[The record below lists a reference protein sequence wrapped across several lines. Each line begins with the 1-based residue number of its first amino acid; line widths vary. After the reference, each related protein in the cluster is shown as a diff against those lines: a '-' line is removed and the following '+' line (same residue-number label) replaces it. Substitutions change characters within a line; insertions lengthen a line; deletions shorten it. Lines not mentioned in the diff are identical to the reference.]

1 MSNTTRKKIY
11 DDLKRLPG
19 GPMKPREEEPQVC
32 PECWGLGTDM
42 NGEECPLC
50 MGEGEIY
57 E

>member
-1 MSNTTRKKIY
+1 MSEKRKKIY